1 MRSLITLHTRQGASA
16 CVRGEQTAVSGAE
29 LAMTGEIIQAAI
41 SFQAGMVLPPSPP
54 CMPLSSL
61 TLSVFRHAHQEWIH
75 VPTLRVVVRPPR
87 GEPVAAL
94 LGLEPMVVGSRGAD
108 LLVHDRTISGRHCL
122 LRLTEEGVLVRDLG
136 SKNGLVVGGVRLK
149 EALLPPGAQVRM
161 GQCVLSLEL
170 AGTPQQKPLW
180 PEPHFGAAVGASV
193 RMRALFAQL
202 HRAAAGEETV
212 LLLGE
217 SGTGKELLARAI
229 HDVSPR
235 HDGPWVVF
243 DCSAVAPN
251 LIEAELFGAV
261 KGAFTGA
268 VESREG
274 LAGQAH
280 GGTLFLDEV
289 GELPL
294 ELQPKLLRMLESREV
309 RPLGGTQPRKVD
321 VRVVAATHRPL
332 REQVHARTF
341 RQDLYYRL
349 AVLEAHVPPLRERPE
364 DIPLLVER
372 LLAAQTPPRTLA
384 DLPPHALEMLQAH
397 QWPGNVRELR
407 NAVTRLTLFPS
418 LASLL
423 PGAEASAAAPAPEAP
438 SLTLREAREAVIQSF
453 ERGFIRRHLEENGG
467 NVSAAARR
475 MGISRQLLHRMMVE
489 HGVRAP
495 GGGAD

>member
-1 MRSLITLHTRQGASA
+1 MA
-16 CVRGEQTAVSGAE
+16 CARGEQTAVSGAG
-29 LAMTGEIIQAAI
+29 LAMTGEIMLAAI
-41 SFQAGMVLPPSPP
+41 SFQAGTVLLPSLPR
-54 CMPLSSL
+54 MPLSAL
-61 TLSVFRHAHQEWIH
+61 TLSVLRHAQQEWLH
-75 VPTLRVVVRPPR
+75 VPTLRVVVRPPK
-87 GEPVAAL
+87 GAPAAAL

-108 LLVHDRTISGRHCL
+108 LLVQDRTISGRHCL
-122 LRLTEEGVLVRDLG
+122 LRLTEEGVVVRDLG
-136 SKNGLVVGGVRLK
+136 SKNGLVLAGVRLK
-149 EALLPPGAQVRM
+149 EAVLPPGAQLLL
-161 GQCVLSLEL
+161 GQSVLSLEL
-170 AGTPQQKPLW
+170 AGTPQQRPLW
-180 PEPHFGAAVGASV
+180 PEPHFGAALGTSV

-202 HRAAAGEETV
+202 HRAAAGDETV

-229 HDVSPR
+229 HDASPR
-235 HDGPWVVF
+235 RDGPWVVF
-243 DCSAVAPN
+243 DCSAVAPS

-261 KGAFTGA
+261 RGAFTGA
-268 VESREG
+268 VEPREG
-274 LAGQAH
+274 LAAQAH

-309 RPLGGTQPRKVD
+309 RPLGGTRPRPVD

-332 REQVHARTF
+332 REQVTSGTF

-349 AVLEAHVPPLRERPE
+349 AVLEAQVPPLRERPE
-364 DIPLLVER
+364 DIPLLVEH

-384 DLPPHALEMLQAH
+384 ELPPHALEMLQAH

-418 LASLL
+418 LGSLH
-423 PGAEASAAAPAPEAP
+423 PGAEASAALPSPEARALP
-438 SLTLREAREAVIQSF
+438 LREAREAVIQAF

-495 GGGAD
+495 GGRED